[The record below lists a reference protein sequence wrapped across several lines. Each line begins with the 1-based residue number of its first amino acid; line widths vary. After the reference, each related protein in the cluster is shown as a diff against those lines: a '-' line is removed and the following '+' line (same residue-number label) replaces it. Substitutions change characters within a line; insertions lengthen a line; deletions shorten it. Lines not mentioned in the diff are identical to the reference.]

1 MCSFDSG
8 CQTIWCLCF
17 IIIWLWKCSPL
28 FRFIN
33 KPAALLVL
41 SLFFPPPFHI
51 FSLSATISGCTQS
64 ACFYMAHT
72 HPMFCHMT
80 ALLSTNFEIS
90 QRAGDEYR
98 FLLLLAE
105 AMHSRTPASGCRHT
119 THTNTGAPPD
129 FTILQLCGP
138 LCVPPPPTLWRLH
151 LLTGSWW
158 ISSPDSES
166 EFQPA
171 CSCRRPALLDEG
183 AAGENCIRCLSSAM
197 LGWWMGVTSTLC
209 MYMKTG
215 FISQVAACCPPYLP
229 NSALA
234 TCASFLPDNFS
245 FYVVDTPFPP
255 RLLSAALLH
264 LL

>member
-41 SLFFPPPFHI
+41 SLFFPLRSISSVYQRPFQAVRNRLVFIWRIHTPCFVTWPPCYLPTLRYRSELVMNI
-51 FSLSATISGCTQS
+51 DFSSSSQKQCTAARLHRDVDTQ
-64 ACFYMAHT
+64 HT
-72 HPMFCHMT
+72 QTLAPRPT
-80 ALLSTNFEIS
+80 S
-90 QRAGDEYR
+90 QYCNYAVH
-98 FLLLLAE
+98 F
-105 AMHSRTPASGCRHT
+105 AS
-119 THTNTGAPPD
+119 
-129 FTILQLCGP
+129 
-138 LCVPPPPTLWRLH
+138 PPTLWRLH

-183 AAGENCIRCLSSAM
+183 AAGENGIRCLSSAM

-245 FYVVDTPFPP
+245 FYVADTPFPP

-264 LL
+264 LP